1 MLLFKV
7 KESEKTLGIPERV
20 GGSLSKVDKS
30 EWESMSSLELVLSK
44 DLLIFAD
51 SDSLSEH
58 PIVKKAK
65 KLQIKPKRAENW
77 LSATTLLV

>member
-1 MLLFKV
+1 
-7 KESEKTLGIPERV
+7 
-20 GGSLSKVDKS
+20 
-30 EWESMSSLELVLSK
+30 MSSLELVLSK

-65 KLQIKPKRAENW
+65 EQQIKPKRAEI
-77 LSATTLLV
+77 

>member
-1 MLLFKV
+1 
-7 KESEKTLGIPERV
+7 
-20 GGSLSKVDKS
+20 
-30 EWESMSSLELVLSK
+30 MSSLELVLSK

-65 KLQIKPKRAENW
+65 ELQIKPKRAEIW